1 MKGNR
6 CHEKMNSALE
16 LPQDPSN
23 KTSTTVP
30 NQIITLKFRKY
41 SMKISNKHTRKTKH
55 YCPNTFLT
63 NVPILKSMKILAW
76 NELITD
82 FEQTFPRH
90 ITETKYGLAN
100 IPVCCTTHLMAA
112 ISNTHGAR
120 DVIWIPT
127 N

>member
-30 NQIITLKFRKY
+30 NQII
-41 SMKISNKHTRKTKH
+41 SNKHTRKTKH

-63 NVPILKSMKILAW
+63 NVPILKSMKILA
-76 NELITD
+76 
-82 FEQTFPRH
+82 
-90 ITETKYGLAN
+90 
-100 IPVCCTTHLMAA
+100 
-112 ISNTHGAR
+112 
-120 DVIWIPT
+120 
-127 N
+127 